1 MLREK
6 MKEKSEFVYYR
17 KEFQERRVNHLKMQ
31 TEDMAS

>member
-17 KEFQERRVNHLKMQ
+17 IEFQERRMNRLKM
-31 TEDMAS
+31 